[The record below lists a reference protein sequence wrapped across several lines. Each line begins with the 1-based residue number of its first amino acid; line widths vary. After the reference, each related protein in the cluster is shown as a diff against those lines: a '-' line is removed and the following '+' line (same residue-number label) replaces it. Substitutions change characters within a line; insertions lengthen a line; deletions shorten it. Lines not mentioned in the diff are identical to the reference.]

1 MTHVGKYQLVSK
13 LATGG
18 MAEVFLAKVAGPMGF
33 EKTLVLKRILPHLAE
48 DPVFVEMFFTEA
60 RVAAQLN
67 HPHIVQIF
75 DFGQTDGTYYLAM
88 EYIDGPSLRGLVQAA
103 QAQSEPLSPVLCAW
117 MISEAC
123 EGLAFAHDFCDPAT
137 GMSLG
142 LIHRD
147 VSLDN
152 ILLSRQ
158 GALKIVDFG
167 IAKAADQAHS
177 TRAGIVKGK
186 LSYMSP
192 EQLQGK
198 TLDRR
203 VDVYALGVVFYELLT
218 GRKLFDATT
227 QSTMMKAILYEAPVP
242 AEQRRPDLP
251 EAVVRI
257 LERALAKDR
266 DQRYRDCLE
275 FQSDLEDFIL
285 ASGQKLSGHRM
296 AQCVANVLALPPA
309 PAAAEAPP
317 SRAPRAPPPPQ
328 SFLPTASPRHPTP
341 PPPPRIAPLVAQKA
355 HVPSPSRPESQ
366 ATPLPAPAAFKPHP
380 RTGLWW
386 ALACAGLLLAGG
398 GFLAW
403 RLGGEQPQPAST
415 SQQHAQPQPN

>member
-1 MTHVGKYQLVSK
+1 MQVGKYKLVRK

-18 MAEVFLAKVAGPMGF
+18 MAEVFLAKLDGPMGF
-33 EKTLVLKRILPHLAE
+33 EKEVVIKRILPEMVEE
-48 DPVFVEMFFTEA
+48 DGFVEMLFTEA
-60 RVAAQLN
+60 RVAARLN
-67 HPHIVQIF
+67 HPNIVQIF

-88 EYIDGPSLRGLVQAA
+88 EYIDGLDLRSMMKRVTAHTLT
-103 QAQSEPLSPVLCAW
+103 LSPVFCAW
-117 MISEAC
+117 LIARAC
-123 EGLAFAHDFCDPAT
+123 EGLAFAHETRDPVT

-192 EQLQGK
+192 EQIQGK

-218 GRKLFDATT
+218 GRKPFNATT
-227 QSTMMKAILYEAPVP
+227 QSTMVKAILNEAPVP
-242 AEQRRPDLP
+242 AVQRRPDLP
-251 EAVVRI
+251 EAVARI

-285 ASGQKLSGHRM
+285 ASGQKLSSQRM
-296 AQCVANVLALPPA
+296 AQCVANVLNLPPA
-309 PAAAEAPP
+309 PA
-317 SRAPRAPPPPQ
+317 Q
-328 SFLPTASPRHPTP
+328 PTASPSDHTP
-341 PPPPRIAPLVAQKA
+341 AQPQKA

-366 ATPLPAPAAFKPHP
+366 AKPLPAPAAFKPHP

-403 RLGGEQPQPAST
+403 SLDEEQPRPAST
-415 SQQHAQPQPN
+415 SQQQAQPQTN

>member
-1 MTHVGKYQLVSK
+1 MQVGKYKLVRK

-18 MAEVFLAKVAGPMGF
+18 MAEVFLAKVDGAMGF
-33 EKTLVLKRILPHLAE
+33 EKEVVVKRILPEMVEE
-48 DPVFVEMFFTEA
+48 DGFVEMLFTEA
-60 RVAAQLN
+60 RLAARLN
-67 HPHIVQIF
+67 HPNIVQIF
-75 DFGQTDGTYYLAM
+75 DFGQADGTYYLAM
-88 EYIDGPSLRGLVQAA
+88 EYIDGLDLRSMMKRVTAHTL
-103 QAQSEPLSPVLCAW
+103 SLSPVFCAW
-117 MISEAC
+117 LIARAC
-123 EGLAFAHDFCDPAT
+123 EGLAFAHEARDPAT
-137 GMSLG
+137 GMPLG

-158 GALKIVDFG
+158 GALKVVDFG

-177 TRAGIVKGK
+177 TKAGIVKGK
-186 LSYMSP
+186 LSYLSP
-192 EQLQGK
+192 EQIEGK

-218 GRKLFDATT
+218 GRKPFNATT
-227 QSTMMKAILYEAPVP
+227 QSTMVKAILNEAPVP
-242 AEQRRPDLP
+242 AVQRRPDLP
-251 EAVVRI
+251 EAVARI

-317 SRAPRAPPPPQ
+317 SRAPRATPPQ
-328 SFLPTASPRHPTP
+328 
-341 PPPPRIAPLVAQKA
+341 PPRIAPLVPQKA

-366 ATPLPAPAAFKPHP
+366 AKPLPAPAAFKPHP
-380 RTGLWW
+380 RTRLRW
-386 ALACAGLLLAGG
+386 ALACVGVLLAGG
-398 GFLAW
+398 GLLAW
-403 RLGGEQPQPAST
+403 RLGEEQPRPAST
-415 SQQHAQPQPN
+415 SQQHAQPQQN

>member
-1 MTHVGKYQLVSK
+1 MQVGKYKLVRK

-18 MAEVFLAKVAGPMGF
+18 MAEVFLAKLAGPMGF
-33 EKTLVLKRILPHLAE
+33 EKEVVVKRILPEMVEE
-48 DPVFVEMFFTEA
+48 DGFVEMLFTEA
-60 RVAAQLN
+60 RLAARLN
-67 HPHIVQIF
+67 HPNIVQIF
-75 DFGQTDGTYYLAM
+75 DFGQDDGTYYLAM
-88 EYIDGPSLRGLVQAA
+88 EYIDGLDLRSLMKRVNAHTLA
-103 QAQSEPLSPVLCAW
+103 LSPVFCAW
-117 MISEAC
+117 LIARAC
-123 EGLAFAHDFCDPAT
+123 EGLAFAHEARDPAT
-137 GMSLG
+137 GMALG

-147 VSLDN
+147 VSPDN

-192 EQLQGK
+192 EQLQCK

-218 GRKLFDATT
+218 GRKPFNATT
-227 QSTMMKAILYEAPVP
+227 QSTMMKAILHEAPVP
-242 AEQRRPDLP
+242 AVQRRPDLP
-251 EAVVRI
+251 EAVARI

-285 ASGQKLSGHRM
+285 ASGQKLGGHRI
-296 AQCVANVLALPPA
+296 AQCVANVLELPPA
-309 PAAAEAPP
+309 PAAAAAPP
-317 SRAPRAPPPPQ
+317 SRAPRATPPPQ
-328 SFLPTASPRHPTP
+328 SFLPTASPRHHTP
-341 PPPPRIAPLVAQKA
+341 PQPPRIAPLVPQKA

-366 ATPLPAPAAFKPHP
+366 AKPLPAPAAFKPHP

-403 RLGGEQPQPAST
+403 RLGGEQPRPAST